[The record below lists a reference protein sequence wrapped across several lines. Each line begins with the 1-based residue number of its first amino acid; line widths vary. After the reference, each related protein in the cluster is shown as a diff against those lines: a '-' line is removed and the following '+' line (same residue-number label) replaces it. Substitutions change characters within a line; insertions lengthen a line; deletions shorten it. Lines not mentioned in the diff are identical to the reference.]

1 VEFPLSLAFTVILQF
16 RANHVLI
23 GGLFGI
29 AMIASFG
36 TWMTD
41 ELVESFVVTEE
52 DVEMLN
58 ISIRV

>member
-1 VEFPLSLAFTVILQF
+1 MEFSLSLAFTVILQF

-58 ISIRV
+58 ISI